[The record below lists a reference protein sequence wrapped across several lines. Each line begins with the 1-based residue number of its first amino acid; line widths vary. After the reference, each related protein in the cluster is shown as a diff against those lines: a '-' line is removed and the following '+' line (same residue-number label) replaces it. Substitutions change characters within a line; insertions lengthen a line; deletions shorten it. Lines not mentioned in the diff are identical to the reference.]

1 MVYLILVLAVIA
13 LVIAILAYQKAG
25 GMTDLRKQIEQ
36 VASSSELRK
45 SVDSLASAT
54 ESLKEKTAETIGK
67 IETAFRRAPKE
78 EKKPA
83 KRSAAKRPVRRTG
96 AATRRPATRP
106 SIEKPESPSPEKTE
120 ESA

>member
-1 MVYLILVLAVIA
+1 MVYLTLILAVIA

-36 VASSSELRK
+36 IASSSELRK

-54 ESLKEKTAETIGK
+54 ESLKEKTAEALGK

-78 EKKPA
+78 EEKPA
-83 KRSAAKRPVRRTG
+83 RRPAAKRPARRTRAPRRT
-96 AATRRPATRP
+96 AARP
-106 SIEKPESPSPEKTE
+106 SAEKPEGPSPEK
-120 ESA
+120 A